1 MRFGNSIIRY
11 YTGQNP
17 DELSDEHWA
26 EQVADLVYQRD
37 QERKFKV
44 EMLKSLAK
52 LIAGKP

>member
-52 LIAGKP
+52 LFAAKP